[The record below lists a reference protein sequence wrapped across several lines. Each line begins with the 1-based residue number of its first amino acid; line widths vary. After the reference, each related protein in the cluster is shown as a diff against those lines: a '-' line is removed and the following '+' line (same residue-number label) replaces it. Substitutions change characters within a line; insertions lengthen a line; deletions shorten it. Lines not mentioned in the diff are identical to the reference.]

1 MNKIILILLLASTL
15 IPILSKANET
25 LLVCEVGEGVELR
38 DFDGKIEHSH
48 DEEKTIA
55 IQLRDKSIDVDG
67 SFFNQSGKFYRDN
80 YTRYFYED
88 SNIIYYGRNNEFS
101 DLDATI
107 NRLTGVIES
116 RDLLYSKDENNNRKR
131 TGIRVFSG
139 KCKKQEKAF

>member
-1 MNKIILILLLASTL
+1 MKKLLLILLLASTL
-15 IPILSKANET
+15 IPILSKANEI
-25 LLVCEVGEGVELR
+25 LLVCEVGEGVQLR

>member
-1 MNKIILILLLASTL
+1 MKKLLLIFFL

-25 LLVCEVGEGVELR
+25 LLVCEVGEGVQLR

-55 IQLRDKSIDVDG
+55 IQLRDDSIIVDG
-67 SFFNQSGKFYRDN
+67 SFFDESGEFYRDN
-80 YTRYFYED
+80 YTRYFYEV
-88 SNIIYYGRNNEFS
+88 SNIIHYGRNNEFS
-101 DLDATI
+101 DLDGTI

-116 RDLLYSKDENNNRKR
+116 RDLLYSKDENNNRRR

-139 KCKKQEKAF
+139 KCKKQERAF

>member
-55 IQLRDKSIDVDG
+55 IQLRDDSIIVDG
-67 SFFNQSGKFYRDN
+67 SFFDESGEFYRDN
-80 YTRYFYED
+80 YTRYFYEV
-88 SNIIYYGRNNEFS
+88 SNIINYGRNNEFS
-101 DLDATI
+101 DLDGTI

-116 RDLLYSKDENNNRKR
+116 RELLSRKDENNNLTI
-131 TGIRVFSG
+131 TGIRILSG
-139 KCKKQEKAF
+139 KCKKQERAF

>member
-1 MNKIILILLLASTL
+1 MLASTL
-15 IPILSKANET
+15 IPILSKANEI
-25 LLVCEVGEGVELR
+25 LLVCEVGEGVQLR

-55 IQLRDKSIDVDG
+55 IQLRDNSIDVDG